1 MKIALAWLMALLLTG
16 CFHKEVIVVKH
27 LPIPSFMLEPCTLP
41 EPLNEQAVVT
51 IRDLLVEM
59 QVRQGDHIE
68 CAKKLGRVIERER
81 KLGEEEAKKKAP

>member
-1 MKIALAWLMALLLTG
+1 MKYLILLLPFFLAG
-16 CFHKEVIVVKH
+16 CFHKEVIIVKH
-27 LPIPSFMLEPCTLP
+27 LPLPSFMLEPCTLP
-41 EPLNEQAVVT
+41 EALPAEKVVT

-81 KLGEEEAKKKAP
+81 KLVEEEAKKK